1 MGFKGL
7 TINRPE
13 SESPHI
19 YAENDAAIYQAI
31 LGDAD
36 MLLNYGDCFRIDIL
50 GYNSIRVNSGLLAV
64 QGHMGVIEIGDSQV
78 LTLSN
83 GTSGVTRK
91 DLVVAQFTTTGNHGT
106 DTFQLKVLTGG
117 SDGSDP
123 TYTAED
129 LNDGGKTREF
139 PIARVTMT
147 GLSITS
153 AVILVE
159 PATCMKD
166 LLHALNE
173 RISYGTSQPAASM
186 GKDGDVYIMYEA

>member
-64 QGHMGVIEIGDSQV
+64 QGHMGIIEIGDSQV

-106 DTFQLKVLTGG
+106 DTFQLKVLVGG

-123 TYTAED
+123 SYTAED

-153 AVILVE
+153 AEILVE

-173 RISYGTSQPAASM
+173 RISYGTASPS
-186 GKDGDVYIMYEA
+186 GGNDGDIYIMYEA

>member
-7 TINRPE
+7 TVNRPE
-13 SESPHI
+13 DEDPHI

-31 LGDAD
+31 LGDGD
-36 MLLNYGDCFRIDIL
+36 MLLNYGDCFSITIL
-50 GYNSIRVNSGLLAV
+50 SYNSVQVNSGLLAV
-64 QGHMGVIEIGDSQV
+64 QGHMGVIEIGDAET

-83 GTSGVTRK
+83 GTSGVTRN
-91 DLVVAQFTTTGNHGT
+91 DLVVARFTTTGNHGE
-106 DTFQLKVLTGG
+106 DTFKLDFLTGN

-147 GLSITS
+147 GLNIT
-153 AVILVE
+153 AVEMLVE

-173 RISYGTSQPAASM
+173 RISYGTETPSSSY
-186 GKDGDVYIMYEA
+186 GEDGDIYIMYEA

>member
-7 TINRPE
+7 TVNRPE
-13 SESPHI
+13 DEDPHI

-31 LGDAD
+31 LGDGD
-36 MLLNYGDCFRIDIL
+36 MLLNYGDCFSMVSTS
-50 GYNSIRVNSGLLAV
+50 YNSIQVSSGLLAV
-64 QGHMGVIEIGDSQV
+64 QGHMGVIEIGDTAE

-83 GTSGVTRK
+83 GTSGVTRN
-91 DLVVAQFTTTGNHGT
+91 DLVVARFTTTGNHGE
-106 DTFQLKVLTGG
+106 DTFTLAVLTGG

-139 PIARVTMT
+139 PIARVTMN
-147 GLSITS
+147 GLNIS
-153 AVILVE
+153 AIEMLVE

-173 RISYGTSQPAASM
+173 RISYGTTQPTASM
-186 GKDGDVYIMYEA
+186 GEDGDIYIMYEA